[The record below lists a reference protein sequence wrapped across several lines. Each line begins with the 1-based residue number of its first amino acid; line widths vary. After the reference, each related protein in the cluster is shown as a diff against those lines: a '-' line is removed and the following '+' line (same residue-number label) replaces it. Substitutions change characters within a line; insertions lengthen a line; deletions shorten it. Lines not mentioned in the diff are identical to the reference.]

1 LLVLGGRIPDSL
13 STTLSDLFPAGWD
26 IISELHKLNHSPKLV
41 ALHEILEV
49 CGIGVDASG
58 SEAAA
63 AVIGQHRVLIFA
75 QHKVKFTFFFGF
87 NFFRRLINSLLIC
100 HLKMVCVQA
109 FLDIIEKDLFQAHM
123 KT

>member
-49 CGIGVDASG
+49 CGMELMLQVLRLLLSLDNIGS
-58 SEAAA
+58 
-63 AVIGQHRVLIFA
+63 
-75 QHKVKFTFFFGF
+75 
-87 NFFRRLINSLLIC
+87 
-100 HLKMVCVQA
+100 
-109 FLDIIEKDLFQAHM
+109 
-123 KT
+123 

>member
-63 AVIGQHRVLIFA
+63 VIGQH
-75 QHKVKFTFFFGF
+75 QHKVKFTFFFGV

-109 FLDIIEKDLFQAHM
+109 FLDIIEKDLFQARM